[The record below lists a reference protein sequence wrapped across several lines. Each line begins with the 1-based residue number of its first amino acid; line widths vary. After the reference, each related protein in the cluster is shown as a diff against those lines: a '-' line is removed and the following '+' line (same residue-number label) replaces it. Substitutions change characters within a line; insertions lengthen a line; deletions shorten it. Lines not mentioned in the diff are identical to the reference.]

1 MARMFVITS
10 SFPKHRGDSSTGAF
24 IYELFR
30 RMPGFDHEVYVLAPH
45 SYGLAKS
52 DVMDNIR
59 IYRFSYSYPAYLQKL
74 AYGHSMVENIKESR
88 LTIFQIPAYTIL
100 GTLRALQ
107 LIKRQHADIIVP
119 CWTIPQGLMG
129 IVLRKITKRP
139 VVLNTFP
146 VELSLAIS
154 KHRYL
159 IPLLR
164 RIFTKTD
171 LILANSEFTKKLIM
185 SYGVP
190 PEKVHVIY
198 PGVNPN
204 RYLNRQ
210 DDSAKQRLGLNG
222 SLVIL
227 TVARLVRR
235 KGIKYLIEAMPRVL
249 RSLPDTVLLV
259 VGDGPEKPRLEE
271 EARILGLA
279 SRVSFLGKVPEQ
291 KLIAFYQASD
301 VFVLPAIVDSEM
313 NTEGL
318 GVVLLEAMSMGK
330 PVVASGVG
338 GIPEAVVNGET
349 GLLVKPQ
356 DPNDLADAIIR
367 LLGNSELSRKMGD
380 NGRQRVKE
388 VFDWDIVAA
397 SFSEVLVSHNLVNT
411 VQEAR
416 K

>member
-1 MARMFVITS
+1 MARMCVITS
-10 SFPKHRGDSSTGAF
+10 SFPKYKGDSSTGAF

-30 RMPGFDHEVYVLAPH
+30 RMPVFDHEVYVLAPH

-52 DVMDNIR
+52 DVMDNVR

-74 AYGHSMVENIKESR
+74 AYGHSMAENIKESR
-88 LTIFQIPAYTIL
+88 LTIFQIPTYVIF
-100 GTLRALQ
+100 GTLRALR
-107 LIKRQHADIIVP
+107 LIKRFHADIIVP
-119 CWTIPQGLMG
+119 CWTIPQGLIG
-129 IVLRKITKRP
+129 VILRKITRRP

-164 RIFTKTD
+164 RIFTETD
-171 LILANSEFTKKLIM
+171 LICANSEFTKKLIM
-185 SYGVP
+185 SYGVSP
-190 PEKVHVIY
+190 DKVHVVY
-198 PGVNPN
+198 PGVNPD
-204 RYLNRQ
+204 RYLDCQ
-210 DDSAKQRLGLNG
+210 DDSAKQRLGLKG

-249 RSLPDTVLLV
+249 RSLPDTVLLI
-259 VGDGPEKPRLEE
+259 VGDGPEKSRLEE

-279 SRVSFLGKVPEQ
+279 SSVRFLGKVPEQ
-291 KLIAFYQASD
+291 RLIAVYQASD

-318 GVVLLEAMSMGK
+318 GVVLLEAMSMRK
-330 PVVASGVG
+330 PVIASNVG
-338 GIPEAVVNGET
+338 GIPEAVVNNET

-356 DPNDLADAIIR
+356 DPNDLAEAVIR
-367 LLGNSELSRKMGD
+367 LLGDRELSKRMGD

-388 VFDWDIVAA
+388 VFDWDIVAS
-397 SFSEVLVSHNLVNT
+397 SFSEILVSHKLVGT
-411 VQEAR
+411 VQEAER
-416 K
+416 

>member
-1 MARMFVITS
+1 
-10 SFPKHRGDSSTGAF
+10 
-24 IYELFR
+24 
-30 RMPGFDHEVYVLAPH
+30 
-45 SYGLAKS
+45 
-52 DVMDNIR
+52 
-59 IYRFSYSYPAYLQKL
+59 
-74 AYGHSMVENIKESR
+74 
-88 LTIFQIPAYTIL
+88 
-100 GTLRALQ
+100 
-107 LIKRQHADIIVP
+107 
-119 CWTIPQGLMG
+119 
-129 IVLRKITKRP
+129 
-139 VVLNTFP
+139 
-146 VELSLAIS
+146 
-154 KHRYL
+154 
-159 IPLLR
+159 
-164 RIFTKTD
+164 
-171 LILANSEFTKKLIM
+171 
-185 SYGVP
+185 
-190 PEKVHVIY
+190 
-198 PGVNPN
+198 
-204 RYLNRQ
+204 
-210 DDSAKQRLGLNG
+210 LNG